1 MNEWRKGA
9 GMGCIVVTAL
19 LVFGLA
25 SFSAAQEKMP
35 YEEYLN
41 QLAGYKQRESE
52 AAAQIVELD
61 KEIANLKE
69 AIKAA
74 ETEMAA
80 VEADIYRLI
89 GSDEAGVEAFMADL
103 DGLISRIRGLQRLS
117 PDDLYKRKGEVAE
130 IKERLEK
137 LKKNPI
143 SHLPEVAAKIS
154 SIEGMLAQLEARIP
168 RVPTPD
174 QYTVIRGDNL
184 WNISKKEQIYD
195 DPYMWPRIYIANCR
209 IKNPDLIYPDW
220 VLTIPRGVDL
230 NQHLVVRGEW
240 LSKIAGYSE
249 VYGDVSKW
257 HELYQ
262 ANRDQI
268 ADADL
273 IYPAQVL
280 DIPRD

>member
-1 MNEWRKGA
+1 M
-9 GMGCIVVTAL
+9 VL

-25 SFSAAQEKMP
+25 SFSAAQERMT

-52 AAAQIVELD
+52 AGAQIAKLD
-61 KEIANLKE
+61 KEIASLKE
-69 AIKAA
+69 AIEAA
-74 ETEMAA
+74 EAEMEA
-80 VEADIYRLI
+80 VHAEIYRLI
-89 GSDEAGVEAFMADL
+89 GSDKAGVEAFMADL
-103 DGLISRIRGLQRLS
+103 DGLIRRIRGLQRLS
-117 PDDLYKRKGEVAE
+117 PDDLYKRKGEVVE
-130 IKERLEK
+130 IKGRLEE

-143 SHLPEVAAKIS
+143 SHLPAAADKIS
-154 SIEGMLAQLEARIP
+154 AIEGMLAQLEARIP
-168 RVPTPD
+168 RIPTPD
-174 QYTVIRGDNL
+174 QYTVVRGDNL

-195 DPYMWPRIYIANCR
+195 DPYMWPRIYVANCR

-220 VLTIPRGVDL
+220 VLTIPRGVGPD
-230 NQHLVVRGEW
+230 QHLVVRGEW

-257 HELYQ
+257 HALYQ

-268 ADADL
+268 ADSDL

>member
-1 MNEWRKGA
+1 MNGWRKGVGA
-9 GMGCIVVTAL
+9 GSVAMMVL
-19 LVFGLA
+19 LIFGLA
-25 SFSAAQEKMP
+25 SSWAAEEKMT

-52 AAAQIVELD
+52 AVAQIAKLD
-61 KEIANLKE
+61 KEIAGLKE

-74 ETEMAA
+74 EAEMEA
-80 VEADIYRLI
+80 VEAEIYSLI
-89 GSDEAGVEAFMADL
+89 QSDQAGVEAFMADL
-103 DGLISRIRGLQRLS
+103 DGLTSRIRGLQGLS
-117 PDDLYKRKGEVAE
+117 PDDLYKRKGEIEE
-130 IKERLEK
+130 IRKQLEA
-137 LKKNPI
+137 LKKPI
-143 SHLPEVAAKIS
+143 SYLPEVADKIS
-154 SIEGMLAQLEARIP
+154 SIEGMLAQVEARIP

-174 QYTVIRGDNL
+174 QYTVVRGDNL

-220 VLTIPRGVDL
+220 VLTIPRGVGP

-268 ADADL
+268 ADPDL

-280 DIPRD
+280 DVPRD